1 MHRPDSRRLTVTVGA
16 YSFDLTNMDGYVDVT
31 RMDTTCW
38 QCVINTLRPDGLLGQ
53 TWNATASVRG
63 QSEAEVEEYREAGDD
78 TLGCRHAHDRFCRQ
92 SATQT
97 AVATANTAINAI

>member
-1 MHRPDSRRLTVTVGA
+1 MTVTVGA

-53 TWNATASVRG
+53 TWNATAPIRG

-78 TLGCRHAHDRFCRQ
+78 TLGCRHAHDRCCRQ
-92 SATQT
+92 STARATT
-97 AVATANTAINAI
+97 TSDKPAR